1 MAVPAYPMHCF
12 KFPAGLCQEINGDL
26 ARFWWANQENDHKI
40 HWGSWDKLG
49 MRKENGGLCFRD
61 LLDFNLALL
70 GKQCW
75 RLINNPD
82 SLWARFL
89 KARYFLNSDFWNA
102 EVGHRASWA
111 WASLIEGRDTVLKHA
126 RKQIFNGAETNIW
139 VDRWLKLPHN
149 DVIVPTRPLSAN
161 TPIFVEEIMNKLER
175 SWDLSR
181 VSLYLDQETI
191 RCILSLPIGIS
202 SLPDRWIWPWTSN
215 GEYSVKS
222 GYHIT
227 HSMTNSRI
235 VGPPQTS
242 HVVSTHVWKGLW
254 KLKSLLKIKFFCW
267 RILSNAIATI
277 STFLKGKLANL
288 PCALS
293 VKIMKN
299 LWNIYFSFVHGQQL
313 CGLAPH

>member
-1 MAVPAYPMHCF
+1 MALGFVKERVKKKIEGWKASCLSLAGKEVLIKAVAMAVPAYPMHCF

-26 ARFWWANQENDHKI
+26 VRFWWANQENDHKI
-40 HWGSWDKLG
+40 HWRSWEKLG
-49 MRKENGGLCFRD
+49 MRKENGGLGFRD

-82 SLWARFL
+82 SLWARIL
-89 KARYFLNSDFWNA
+89 KARYFPNGDSWNA
-102 EVGHRASWA
+102 EVGHRTSWA
-111 WASLIEGRDTVLKHA
+111 WASLIEGRDTVLRHA

-161 TPIFVEEIMNKLER
+161 TPIFVEEIMNKRER

-181 VSLYLDQETI
+181 VSLFLDQETI
-191 RCILSLPIGIS
+191 RCIISRPIGIS

-227 HSMTNSRI
+227 HSMANSRI

-242 HVVSTHVWKGLW
+242 HVMST
-254 KLKSLLKIKFFCW
+254 
-267 RILSNAIATI
+267 
-277 STFLKGKLANL
+277 
-288 PCALS
+288 
-293 VKIMKN
+293 
-299 LWNIYFSFVHGQQL
+299 
-313 CGLAPH
+313 